1 MSRDCSVQ
9 PALRMTG
16 RPMPGFTL
24 IEMVVTVVIVSVLSL
39 MALPLTE
46 LVVQRSR
53 EQDLRTDLRQIRNGI
68 DAYKLAYDQG
78 HIDRKLDTSGY
89 PPKLEDLVNGVD
101 DAMSPE
107 PRKIYF
113 LRRLPRDPFV
123 TDPALSAADTW
134 GKRSY
139 ESPPDNPQEGDD
151 VYDVYALTDGKGID
165 GIPYSE
171 W

>member
-1 MSRDCSVQ
+1 MSPERSVQ
-9 PALRMTG
+9 
-16 RPMPGFTL
+16 GFTL

-46 LVVQRSR
+46 LVVQRDR
-53 EQDLRTDLRQIRNGI
+53 EQDLRIALRQIREGI
-68 DAYKLAYDQG
+68 DAYKQAYDTG
-78 HIDRKLDTSGY
+78 HIEQKLDASGY
-89 PPKLEDLVNGVD
+89 PPKLEDLVVGVD
-101 DAMSPE
+101 DAASAE
-107 PRKIYF
+107 PRKLYF

-123 TDPALSAADTW
+123 TDPNVSAADSW

-151 VYDVYALTDGKGID
+151 VYDVYALSDGKGIN
-165 GIPYSE
+165 GIPYAE